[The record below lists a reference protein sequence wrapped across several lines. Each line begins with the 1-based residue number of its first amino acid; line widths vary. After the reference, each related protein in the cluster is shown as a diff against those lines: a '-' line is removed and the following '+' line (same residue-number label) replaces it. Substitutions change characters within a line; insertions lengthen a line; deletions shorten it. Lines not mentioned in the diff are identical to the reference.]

1 MEKKIQKSIITDEN
15 IKRTWKVLED
25 NGIEKDECGY
35 VLEAIGYTL
44 LDEDLNKIIDHN
56 LEQEN
61 SKISCVTI
69 KTKGGR

>member
-1 MEKKIQKSIITDEN
+1 MEKKIKKIIINDEN
-15 IKRTWKVLED
+15 IKRTLKVLED
-25 NGIEKDECGY
+25 NGIEKDEFGY